1 MKRLLC
7 SWSAPLVLAGALAV
21 PAFAQ
26 APAAPSAEVVDAMLK
41 KAGVSGTDVVYV
53 LGSGDGRLAI
63 AAAKDFGVNKVV
75 GVEADAA
82 LVKSAAANAEAAGVA
97 GKVSFLNQDPAAAAL
112 PGATVM
118 VVNLPQDV
126 NLKIGPKLQ
135 LGLEPDSRVVAHG
148 FNLGDDWWP
157 DETIDVSGSAVF
169 FWKVPYR

>member
-1 MKRLLC
+1 MKRLVC
-7 SWSAPLVLAGALAV
+7 SWSVPLVLAGALV
-21 PAFAQ
+21 LPALAQ

-41 KAGVSGTDVVYV
+41 KAGVTATDVVYV

-63 AAAKDFGVNKVV
+63 AAAKDFGANKVV
-75 GVEADAA
+75 GVDSDAA
-82 LVKSAAANAEAAGVA
+82 LVKTATANAEAAGVA
-97 GKVSFLNQDPAAAAL
+97 GKVSFINQDPAAAAL
-112 PGATVM
+112 SGATVV

-157 DETIDVSGSAVF
+157 DETLDVAGSAVF